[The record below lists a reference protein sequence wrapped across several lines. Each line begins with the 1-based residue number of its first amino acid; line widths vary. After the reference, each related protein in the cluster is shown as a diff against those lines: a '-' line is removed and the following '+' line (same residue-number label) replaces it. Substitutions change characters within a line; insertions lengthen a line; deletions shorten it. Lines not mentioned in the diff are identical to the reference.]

1 MEKLLRYETCNLW
14 IDCML
19 MEHGNMFGMKNVIC
33 VIMFNQGKTWK
44 KDEIYVICG
53 VTVWLRRIWLTVVLQ
68 AIRVLRNG
76 EYAPYIVF
84 IAAPTIATLQEVHR
98 VSATLYQCCLCLY
111 IHWPPGLSIP
121 LIAILVLFW
130 G

>member
-1 MEKLLRYETCNLW
+1 MESLRDETYNLW
-14 IDCML
+14 IDYDYRTW
-19 MEHGNMFGMKNVIC
+19 KNVEDETLNFSNN
-33 VIMFNQGKTWK
+33 VQLWK
-44 KDEIYVICG
+44 KCKRLWINFFCG
-53 VTVWLRRIWLTVVLQ
+53 ETLWLRRIWLTVVLQ

-98 VSATLYQCCLCLY
+98 VSAPLYQCCLCRY
-111 IHWPPGLSIP
+111 IFSDPLGWAFS